1 VRDTCR
7 GLGLISILVRE
18 SIRRSCSR
26 LQLRSGKFPN
36 GRPGTEF
43 TLTAEFEF
51 AELSEDGRTATFR
64 LHDDRPEQLIPPIE
78 ERMQE
83 YLDTMDIAD
92 PKHTIKIRRDVL
104 DGPIPN
110 LSYDKTTCEL
120 SCNWRDLFTAFYGE
134 EALARRLTNK
144 WLDSKV
150 AYLEELKA
158 KMRRGEMGAE
168 RIISAAILEIGSG
181 EEICHRN
188 ARRARMR
195 HQFRGQDGRT
205 WDLERDGDSRKE
217 CDALAKL
224 RTLKVLAS
232 NEAFSDEEYSDEW
245 EDEDEDEA
253 DDSDEEEHTDDEE

>member
-1 VRDTCR
+1 MFPNV
-7 GLGLISILVRE
+7 
-18 SIRRSCSR
+18 R
-26 LQLRSGKFPN
+26 LQN
-36 GRPGTEF
+36 YF
-43 TLTAEFEF
+43 TLTADFEF

-64 LHDDRPEQLIPPIE
+64 LHDDVPEQLIPPAR

-83 YLDTMDIAD
+83 YLDNMDIVD
-92 PKHTIKIRRDVL
+92 PKHTIRIRRDVL

-110 LSYDKTTCEL
+110 ISYNKTTFEL

-134 EALARRLTNK
+134 VALARRLTNK

-158 KMRRGEMGAE
+158 KMVRGEMGAE

-181 EEICHRN
+181 EEICRRN
-188 ARRARMR
+188 ARRARIR
-195 HQFRGQDGRT
+195 HQFRGLDGRT
-205 WDLERDGDSRKE
+205 WDPDRNGDATKE

-224 RTLKVLAS
+224 RTLKVLVS

-245 EDEDEDEA
+245 EDDEDEA
-253 DDSDEEEHTDDEE
+253 DNTDEEESTEDEE

>member
-1 VRDTCR
+1 MAD
-7 GLGLISILVRE
+7 
-18 SIRRSCSR
+18 
-26 LQLRSGKFPN
+26 
-36 GRPGTEF
+36 
-43 TLTAEFEF
+43 FEF

-64 LHDDRPEQLIPPIE
+64 LHDDRPEQLILPTK

-83 YLDTMDIAD
+83 YLDIMDIAD
-92 PKHTIKIRRDVL
+92 PKHTIQIRRDVL

-110 LSYDKTTCEL
+110 LSYNKATCEL

-158 KMRRGEMGAE
+158 KMRRGEMGTE
-168 RIISAAILEIGSG
+168 RIISAAISEIGSG
-181 EEICHRN
+181 EEICRRN

-195 HQFRGQDGRT
+195 HQFRGLDGRT
-205 WDLERDGDSRKE
+205 WVPERDGDSKKE
-217 CDALAKL
+217 SDALANL
-224 RTLKVLAS
+224 RHLKVLAS

-245 EDEDEDEA
+245 EGDDDGDEA
-253 DDSDEEEHTDDEE
+253 DDSDEEESTEDEE